1 MAIYPDVLIDR
12 EFIKS
17 GVGRTYVQR
26 MRIAGAKLTIDG
38 SPQGLTAWRDRPYYK
53 PLGNYPPGYSG
64 YAAAS
69 ADDVISAVSWAAENG
84 IHIITHCN
92 GERASDLREGA
103 SLLAL
108 AVATPAK
115 GGRRRAQSPRCC
127 VAAAMLRRPAGSR
140 PVPRS
145 WPPWRA
151 PPAGGAT
158 ACTPPAR
165 RRGRLPRA

>member
-17 GVGRTYVQR
+17 GVSRTYVQR

-38 SPQGLTAWRDRPYYK
+38 SPQGLTAWRDRPYCK

-69 ADDVISAVSWAAENG
+69 ADDVMSAVSWAAENG

-115 GGRRRAQSPRCC
+115 GGRRRA
-127 VAAAMLRRPAGSR
+127 
-140 PVPRS
+140 
-145 WPPWRA
+145 
-151 PPAGGAT
+151 
-158 ACTPPAR
+158 
-165 RRGRLPRA
+165 